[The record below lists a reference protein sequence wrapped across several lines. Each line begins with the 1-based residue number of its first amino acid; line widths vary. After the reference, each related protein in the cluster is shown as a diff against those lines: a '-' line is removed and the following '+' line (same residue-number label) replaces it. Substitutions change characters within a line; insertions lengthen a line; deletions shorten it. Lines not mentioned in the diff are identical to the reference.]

1 MDIASALHSEAM
13 DIEEELPCF
22 VGSLDLER
30 LQVSLLELLRTCL
43 AHGPG
48 FSAEAETYAHP
59 QNGAEGL
66 GEPGV
71 PDAGRCG
78 S

>member
-1 MDIASALHSEAM
+1 MDIAKALHIEAM
-13 DIEEELPCF
+13 DLEEELPCY

-30 LQVSLLELLRTCL
+30 LQVSLFELLRTCL

-48 FSAEAETYAHP
+48 SSAEAETSAHP
-59 QNGAEGL
+59 QTGAEGL

-71 PDAGRCG
+71 PVAGRCG